1 MKKTWKQMKQW
12 ERRVAIARDVL
23 KIIERPNI
31 KTKQGTYFLEKNGPE
46 PDFGP
51 QVKPAHECQVCA
63 KGGLMLA
70 FMEKTNFACP
80 IDTGHDGVN
89 IEKRLSTGQYERD
102 LDESFIVDALSGIFT
117 EAQLDLVERCFEGW
131 QYHRNATVN
140 DMCSWFDAQA
150 QYPEIVEDYLEQW
163 QRDANKAVRKFRK
176 VKSAKRRLVGIMGNI
191 IHNRG
196 TFVPEQG
203 PIFTTRMGRKAVAA

>member
-1 MKKTWKQMKQW
+1 MKKTWKTMKQG

-51 QVKPAHECQVCA
+51 QVKKTHECQVCA

-70 FMEKTNFACP
+70 FMEKANFACP
-80 IDTGHDGVN
+80 IDAVDGVN

-102 LDESFIVDALSGIFT
+102 LDESFIVEALSGTFT

-131 QYHRNATVN
+131 QYHRTGPAT
-140 DMCSWFDAQA
+140 DPCAWYDAQA
-150 QYPEIVEDYLEQW
+150 QYNEIVEDYLEQW
-163 QRDANKAVRKFRK
+163 QRDGNKAVRKFRK
-176 VKSAKRRLVGIMGNI
+176 VKSIKRRLVGIMGNI

-203 PIFTTRMGRKAVAA
+203 PIFTTRMGRKAVTA